1 MPRSGIDQPGP
12 HLSDQNLFV
21 LHRYDSLTGVP
32 VSQQNLLLEKA
43 SILFNIGALYT
54 QIGTRCNRQT
64 QTGLESAVDAFQR
77 AAGVCPPGQPRYSL
91 KPAGCHEWCWFSD
104 PSCKESCL
112 GPLQTHQELM
122 PSKSDK
128 SPGMTPALERLPKSS

>member
-1 MPRSGIDQPGP
+1 MF
-12 HLSDQNLFV
+12 L

-64 QTGLESAVDAFQR
+64 EAGLESTVDAFQR
-77 AAGVCPPGQPRYSL
+77 AAGTSPRRR
-91 KPAGCHEWCWFSD
+91 C
-104 PSCKESCL
+104 
-112 GPLQTHQELM
+112 
-122 PSKSDK
+122 
-128 SPGMTPALERLPKSS
+128 R

>member
-1 MPRSGIDQPGP
+1 MRSEFCFDVPGSGIDYPSP

-21 LHRYDSLTGVP
+21 VHRYDSLTGVP

-91 KPAGCHEWCWFSD
+91 EPAGWYQWC
-104 PSCKESCL
+104 
-112 GPLQTHQELM
+112 
-122 PSKSDK
+122 
-128 SPGMTPALERLPKSS
+128 

>member
-1 MPRSGIDQPGP
+1 MF
-12 HLSDQNLFV
+12 L

-64 QTGLESAVDAFQR
+64 EAGLESTVDAFQR
-77 AAGVCPPGQPRYSL
+77 AAGMSPRRR
-91 KPAGCHEWCWFSD
+91 C
-104 PSCKESCL
+104 
-112 GPLQTHQELM
+112 
-122 PSKSDK
+122 
-128 SPGMTPALERLPKSS
+128 R

>member
-1 MPRSGIDQPGP
+1 MF
-12 HLSDQNLFV
+12 L

-64 QTGLESAVDAFQR
+64 EAGLESMVDAFQR
-77 AAGVCPPGQPRYSL
+77 AAGMSPRRR
-91 KPAGCHEWCWFSD
+91 C
-104 PSCKESCL
+104 
-112 GPLQTHQELM
+112 
-122 PSKSDK
+122 
-128 SPGMTPALERLPKSS
+128 R